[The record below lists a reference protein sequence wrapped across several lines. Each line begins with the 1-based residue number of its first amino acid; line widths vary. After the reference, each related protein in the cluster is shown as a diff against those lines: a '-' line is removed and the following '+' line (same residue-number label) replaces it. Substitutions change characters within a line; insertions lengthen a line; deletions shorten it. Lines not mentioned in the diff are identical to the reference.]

1 LAFWTLEQLIAD
13 GAFVPGNVIDAFL
26 SREIFGIG
34 GTVKH
39 ALAHRKGGR
48 DWRDCGLRS
57 AGNGALMR
65 IAPILIPHLR
75 CPSPGLWADAA
86 LCGMLT
92 HNDSA
97 SIASCLAFVYLL
109 WGLPR
114 MDAPPHPS
122 WWLHTFGSVL
132 RQLETT
138 EVYESRS
145 PALPPFW
152 GTLSE
157 LLDRELPAAFESNM
171 AAPRCLRP
179 LAFRRLYLGD
189 GALRPLHPDKACG
202 KPGRGNRP
210 RGKRHQ

>member
-109 WGLPR
+109 WGLLR

-122 WWLHTFGSVL
+122 CMRKTRK
-132 RQLETT
+132 RQ
-138 EVYESRS
+138 SSAR
-145 PALPPFW
+145 
-152 GTLSE
+152 
-157 LLDRELPAAFESNM
+157 
-171 AAPRCLRP
+171 
-179 LAFRRLYLGD
+179 
-189 GALRPLHPDKACG
+189 
-202 KPGRGNRP
+202 
-210 RGKRHQ
+210 